1 MERDVLVERTVGVT
15 WLDCHLVEQE
25 MGSVL
30 SKEDLDISTG
40 CEDLGLG
47 DLKSLCH
54 ISNEVIREGASS
66 TKTRSLQTKNIAG
79 VGPIRASKPDR
90 IEWDFV
96 ILGLIYGLQVA
107 TPETTRSDTNFSHKG
122 FHRESHGTSRI

>member
-1 MERDVLVERTVGVT
+1 MERDVLIERTVGVT
-15 WLDCHLVEQE
+15 WLDVHLVEQE

-30 SKEDLDISTG
+30 PKEDLDISTS

-47 DLKSLCH
+47 NLKSLCR

-66 TKTRSLQTKNIAG
+66 TKRRSLQTKNIAG
-79 VGPIRASKPDR
+79 VGSIRAAESDR

-96 ILGLIYGLQVA
+96 IFGFIYGLEVT
-107 TPETTRSDTNFSHKG
+107 TPETTRSDTNFSHEG